1 MNGLNPMIALS
12 AGLAIL
18 LAYAAVGDVRS
29 RTIPNWLVLVV
40 AALAPAMWW
49 ASGMSVWPDM
59 AYQIAIATGFLVLFA
74 IFFALNVMGGGDVKL
89 IAALAL
95 WFPFGSFLE
104 VLMIMSIL
112 GGVITIAMWAY
123 EKARK
128 SNRNIEVPYGVAIS
142 LAAIWGIHERYL
154 NHFG

>member
-1 MNGLNPMIALS
+1 MILLYSGL
-12 AGLAIL
+12 GLL

-49 ASGMSVWPDM
+49 AAGLTVWPDM
-59 AYQIAIATGFLVLFA
+59 ALQFAVAAGFLVLFA
-74 IFFALNVMGGGDVKL
+74 IFFAFNVMGGGDVKL

-95 WFPFGSFLE
+95 WFPFGPFLQ

-112 GGVITIAMWAY
+112 GGLITIAMWIH

-128 SNRNIEVPYGVAIS
+128 SGKIIEVPYGVAIS
-142 LAAIWGIHERYL
+142 LAGLWGIHERYL